1 MSLSFGA
8 QVDGDQLRRAYA
20 AAPDIVRE
28 HLAAGVMEALFLLQR
43 ETVERTPRAQSV
55 LANSILAEPVEIRG
69 SVIIGR
75 YGTALAYAQPVED
88 GSRPHWAP
96 LSPLV
101 AWVKAKGLQPRKEGE
116 TQEDIARMIQF
127 KIAAHGTKG
136 AKMFERALTEN
147 TAQVEQILN
156 AAAARGVEAVAGMA

>member
-1 MSLSFGA
+1 MKIGV
-8 QVDGDQLRRAYA
+8 QVDSDDLRRAYA
-20 AAPDIVRE
+20 AAPEVVRE

-43 ETVERTPRAQSV
+43 ETVERTPRAQSL
-55 LANSILAEPVEIRG
+55 LANSIQAEPLEMRG
-69 SVIIGR
+69 TVITGR

-88 GSRPHWAP
+88 GSRAHWAP
-96 LSPLV
+96 LPPLL
-101 AWVKAKGLQPRKEGE
+101 AWVKAKGLQPRKEGQ
-116 TQEDIARMIQF
+116 TQEDIARAIQF